1 MRHEK
6 RRLSSYFSLG
16 TGSMKLG
23 SIDFAVL
30 ISYTAFVIG
39 IGYWLKNR
47 MHTSEEFLLA
57 GRALPSWVTGLA
69 FMAANLGSLEIVG
82 MIAMGAKYGM
92 MTNHW
97 YWTGAIPGMVF
108 LGVFMIRFYYSN
120 GIRSVPEYL
129 KLRFDHRAHL
139 FNSIS
144 FSFVTVL
151 MSGINMYALAMVC
164 QQMLGWSFNF
174 SVLVS
179 AGVVV
184 TYTFCGGLSS
194 SVYNEVLQFFL
205 IIFGFFPL
213 LVLGLMEVGGW
224 NGLVSRLPETFAH
237 TWMGMGSEETNPL
250 GVQWYVAVPALM
262 FIMGPSYWCTDFLLV
277 QRALAARNLDA
288 ARKTPLIAAFP
299 KMLFPALVT
308 VPGMIAITVAPQAL
322 KGDFNVALPVLMQR
336 YYPHGM
342 LGLGLTA
349 LLASFM
355 SGMAGNVTA
364 FNTVW
369 TYDIYQTYLKKG
381 RSDNHYLRVAHLATV
396 FGTLLSVAS
405 AYIVLR
411 FDNLM
416 DYMQLIGAMFIAPFF
431 VIFFLGMFWK
441 RTTATAGFYGMVAGV
456 LGCLLQY
463 ILYQLGVIRYRT
475 PMASTLNLALWGA
488 AAGLVTAVLLSFVTQ
503 PPSARNL
510 EGLVRSHARRE
521 PPSSQR
527 WYRTPE
533 FLAITVMLLFTMLN
547 VVFR

>member
-1 MRHEK
+1 
-6 RRLSSYFSLG
+6 
-16 TGSMKLG
+16 MKLNF
-23 SIDFAVL
+23 IDFAIL
-30 ISYTAFVIG
+30 IAYTCFVIG
-39 IGYWLKNR
+39 IGYWLKKR
-47 MHTSEEFLLA
+47 VHTSEEYLLA
-57 GRALPSWVTGLA
+57 GRSLPSWVTGLA
-69 FMAANLGSLEIVG
+69 FMAANLGSLEVVG

-108 LGVFMIRFYYSN
+108 LGVFMVRFYYSN

-139 FNSIS
+139 LNSIS

-151 MSGINMYALAMVC
+151 MSGINMYALALVC

-184 TYTFCGGLSS
+184 TYTFLGGLSS
-194 SVYNEVLQFFL
+194 SIYNEVLQFFL

-213 LVLGLMEVGGW
+213 VVLGLMEVGGW
-224 NGLVSRLPETFAH
+224 NGLISRLPPIYAH
-237 TWMGMGSEETNPL
+237 TWAGMGSVETNPL
-250 GVQWYVAVPALM
+250 GVQWYVAALALG

-277 QRALAARNLDA
+277 QRALAAKNLDA

-299 KMLFPALVT
+299 KMFFPLLVT
-308 VPGMIAITVAPQAL
+308 LPGMIAITVVPKAL
-322 KGDFNVALPVLMQR
+322 EGDFNVALPVLMHR

-369 TYDIYQTYLKKG
+369 TYDIYQTYLVKG
-381 RSDNHYLRVAHLATV
+381 KSDHHYLRVAHLATI
-396 FGTLLSVAS
+396 FGTLVSVLS

-441 RTTATAGFYGMVAGV
+441 KTTPTAGFYGMLAGV
-456 LGCLLQY
+456 LGCLTQY
-463 ILYQLGVIRYRT
+463 VLYQCGVITYRT
-475 PMASTLNLALWGA
+475 PMASTLNLAIWGA
-488 AAGLVTAVLLSFVTQ
+488 GAGLVTAVSLSFVTRPATEQ
-503 PPSARNL
+503 NL
-510 EGLVRSHARRE
+510 KGLVHGYAHHE
-521 PPSSQR
+521 PKTHQK
-527 WYRTPE
+527 WFRTPE
-533 FLAITVMLLFTMLN
+533 FLAVAVMITYVVLN
-547 VVFR
+547 VIFR

>member
-1 MRHEK
+1 
-6 RRLSSYFSLG
+6 
-16 TGSMKLG
+16 MKLS
-23 SIDFAVL
+23 SIDFAIL
-30 ISYTAFVIG
+30 IAYTVFVIG
-39 IGYWLKNR
+39 IGYWLKKR
-47 MHTSEEFLLA
+47 MRTSEQFLLA

-69 FMAANLGSLEIVG
+69 FMAANLGSLEVVG

-97 YWTGAIPGMVF
+97 YWIGAIPGMVF
-108 LGVFMIRFYYSN
+108 LGLFMVRFYYSN

-139 FNSIS
+139 LNSIS

-164 QQMLGWSFNF
+164 QQMLGWGFNF
-174 SVLVS
+174 SVLIS

-184 TYTFCGGLSS
+184 TYTFLGGLSS
-194 SVYNEVLQFFL
+194 SIYNEVLQFFL

-213 LVLGLMEVGGW
+213 VVLGLIEVGGW
-224 NGLVSRLPETFAH
+224 NGLVARLPETFAH
-237 TWMGMGSEETNPL
+237 TWVGMGSVETNPL
-250 GVQWYVAVPALM
+250 GVQWYVAVLALM

-277 QRALAARNLDA
+277 QRALAAKSLDA

-308 VPGMIAITVAPQAL
+308 VPGMIAIAVVPEAL
-322 KGDFNVALPVLMQR
+322 RGDFNVALPVLMQR

-369 TYDIYQTYLKKG
+369 TYDIYQTYLAKG
-381 RSDNHYLRVAHLATV
+381 RSDGHYLRVAHLATV
-396 FGTLLSVAS
+396 FGTLLSVGS

-441 RTTATAGFYGMVAGV
+441 RTTATAGFYGMLAGV
-456 LGCLLQY
+456 LGCLTQY
-463 ILYQLGVIRYRT
+463 ILYQSGLLSYRT
-475 PMASTLNLALWGA
+475 PMASTLNLAIWGA
-488 AAGLVTAVLLSFVTQ
+488 AAGLGTAVFLSFVTQ
-503 PPSARNL
+503 PPSPKNL
-510 EGLVRSHARRE
+510 AGLVRGQAHKD
-521 PPSSQR
+521 SSSGQR

-533 FLAITVMLLFTMLN
+533 FLAVAVTLLFIILN
-547 VVFR
+547 VTFR

>member
-1 MRHEK
+1 
-6 RRLSSYFSLG
+6 
-16 TGSMKLG
+16 MKLS
-23 SIDFAVL
+23 SIDFAIL
-30 ISYTAFVIG
+30 ITYMGFVIG

-47 MHTSEEFLLA
+47 MRTSEEYLLA
-57 GRALPSWVTGLA
+57 GRALPAWVTGLA
-69 FMAANLGSLEIVG
+69 FMAANLGSLEVVG

-97 YWTGAIPGMVF
+97 YWTGAIPAMVF
-108 LGVFMIRFYYSN
+108 LGVFMIRFYYAN

-139 FNSIS
+139 LNSIS

-151 MSGINMYALAMVC
+151 MSGINMYALALVC

-174 SVLVS
+174 SVFLS

-184 TYTFCGGLSS
+184 IYTFLGGLSS
-194 SVYNEVLQFFL
+194 SIYNEVLQFFL
-205 IIFGFFPL
+205 IILGFFPL
-213 LVLGLMEVGGW
+213 AVLGLLEVGGW
-224 NGLVSRLPETFAH
+224 SGLVARLPEIYSH
-237 TWMGMGSEETNPL
+237 TWAGMGSVQTNPL
-250 GVQWYVAVPALM
+250 GVEWYVAVLALM

-277 QRALAARNLDA
+277 QRALAAKSLDA

-299 KMLFPALVT
+299 KMFFPFLVT
-308 VPGMIAITVAPQAL
+308 LPGMIAMTVAPKAL
-322 KGDFNVALPVLMQR
+322 EGDFNVALPLLMQR
-336 YYPHGM
+336 YYPHGL

-369 TYDIYQTYLKKG
+369 TYDIYQTYLVKG
-381 RSDNHYLRVAHLATV
+381 RSDGHYLRVAHLATI
-396 FGTLLSVAS
+396 FGTLLSVFS

-463 ILYQLGVIRYRT
+463 VLYQAGVISYKT
-475 PMASTLNLALWGA
+475 PMASTLNLAIWGA
-488 AAGLVTAVLLSFVTQ
+488 GAGLVTAVFLSFVTK
-503 PPSARNL
+503 PPKLENL
-510 EGLVRSHARRE
+510 KGLVHGHAPE
-521 PPSSQR
+521 EAVTKQP

-533 FLAITVMLLFTMLN
+533 FLAVMVMATYISLN
-547 VVFR
+547 IIFR

>member
-1 MRHEK
+1 
-6 RRLSSYFSLG
+6 
-16 TGSMKLG
+16 MKL
-23 SIDFAVL
+23 SPIDFTIL
-30 ISYTAFVIG
+30 IAYTVFVIG
-39 IGYWLKNR
+39 IGYWLKKR
-47 MHTSEEFLLA
+47 MRTSEEFLLA

-69 FMAANLGSLEIVG
+69 FMAANLGSLEVVG

-97 YWTGAIPGMVF
+97 YWIGAIPGMVF
-108 LGVFMIRFYYSN
+108 LGVFMVRFYYSN

-139 FNSIS
+139 LNSIS

-184 TYTFCGGLSS
+184 TYTFLGGLSS
-194 SVYNEVLQFFL
+194 SIYNEVLQFFL

-213 LVLGLMEVGGW
+213 LVLGLAEVGGW
-224 NGLVSRLPETFAH
+224 NGLVSRLPQSFAH
-237 TWMGMGSEETNPL
+237 TWMGMGSVHSNPL

-262 FIMGPSYWCTDFLLV
+262 LIMGPSYWCTDFLLV

-299 KMLFPALVT
+299 KMFFPALVT
-308 VPGMIAITVAPQAL
+308 VPGMIAIAVTPKAL
-322 KGDFNVALPVLMQR
+322 EGDFNVALPVLMQR

-369 TYDIYQTYLKKG
+369 TYDIYQTYLVKG
-381 RSDNHYLRVAHLATV
+381 RSDAHYLRVAHAATV
-396 FGTLLSVAS
+396 LGTVLSLAS
-405 AYIVLR
+405 AYVVLR

-456 LGCLLQY
+456 LGCLVQY
-463 ILYQLGVIRYRT
+463 VLYQLGVLSYRT
-475 PMASTLNLALWGA
+475 PMASTLNLAVWGA
-488 AAGLVTAVLLSFVTQ
+488 VAGLGTAVFLSFFSKPPSPENLAGLVH
-503 PPSARNL
+503 N
-510 EGLVRSHARRE
+510 HARQD
-521 PPSSQR
+521 PAPSQS
-527 WYRTPE
+527 WHRTPE
-533 FLAITVMLLFTMLN
+533 FLAVVVLLLFVTLN

>member
-1 MRHEK
+1 
-6 RRLSSYFSLG
+6 
-16 TGSMKLG
+16 MKLS
-23 SIDFAVL
+23 SIDFAIL
-30 ISYTAFVIG
+30 IAYTIFVIG
-39 IGYWLKNR
+39 IGCWLKKR
-47 MHTSEEFLLA
+47 VRTSEEFLLA

-69 FMAANLGSLEIVG
+69 FMAANLGSLEVVG

-97 YWTGAIPGMVF
+97 YWIGAIPGMVF
-108 LGVFMIRFYYSN
+108 LGVFMVRFYYSN
-120 GIRSVPEYL
+120 RIRSVPEYL

-139 FNSIS
+139 LNSIS

-184 TYTFCGGLSS
+184 TYTFLGGLSS
-194 SVYNEVLQFFL
+194 SIYNEVLQFFL

-213 LVLGLMEVGGW
+213 VVLGLIEVGGW
-224 NGLVSRLPETFAH
+224 SGLVSRLPETFAH
-237 TWMGMGSEETNPL
+237 TWAGMGSVDSNPL

-277 QRALAARNLDA
+277 QRALAAKNLDS

-308 VPGMIAITVAPQAL
+308 VPGMIAIVVAPKAL
-322 KGDFNVALPVLMQR
+322 EGDFNVALPVLMQR

-369 TYDIYQTYLKKG
+369 TYDIYQTYLVKG
-381 RSDNHYLRVAHLATV
+381 RSDSHYLRVAHLATV
-396 FGTLLSVAS
+396 LGTLLSVAS
-405 AYIVLR
+405 AYVVLR

-431 VIFFLGMFWK
+431 VIFFLGMFWE
-441 RTTATAGFYGMVAGV
+441 RTTATAGFYGMLAGV
-456 LGCLLQY
+456 LGCLTQY
-463 ILYQLGVIRYRT
+463 ILYQLGIITYKT
-475 PMASTLNLALWGA
+475 PMASTLNLAIWGA
-488 AAGLVTAVLLSFVTQ
+488 AAGLGTAVVLSFVTR
-503 PPSARNL
+503 PPSAANL
-510 EGLVRSHARRE
+510 RGLVHSHAHKE
-521 PPSSQR
+521 QPSGQR

-533 FLAITVMLLFTMLN
+533 FLAIAVMLLFIALN
-547 VVFR
+547 VAFR